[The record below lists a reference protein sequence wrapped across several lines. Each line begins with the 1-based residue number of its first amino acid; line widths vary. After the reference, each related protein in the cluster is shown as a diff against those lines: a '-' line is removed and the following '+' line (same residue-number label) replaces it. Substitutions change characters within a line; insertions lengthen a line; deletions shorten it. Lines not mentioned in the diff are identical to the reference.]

1 MVGAGDTGELVGARP
16 PAVGEQEQMGTA
28 PSTARSP
35 RERILSKR
43 FIKISSQLD

>member
-1 MVGAGDTGELVGARP
+1 MGVGETGETVGTRDS
-16 PAVGEQEQMGTA
+16 AVGEQEQMGTV